1 MALLG
6 SGIKAVDFKFLPFGS
21 CISGQI
27 KMAHRVRAL
36 QRTLLTVIYMTRA
49 LAYREP
55 CLIHT
60 LTMCMLNGPVS

>member
-6 SGIKAVDFKFLPFGS
+6 SGIKAVDFKFLPFAS
-21 CISGQI
+21 CISGQT

-49 LAYREP
+49 LAYMVHP
-55 CLIHT
+55 ISTAVNSL
-60 LTMCMLNGPVS
+60 VW